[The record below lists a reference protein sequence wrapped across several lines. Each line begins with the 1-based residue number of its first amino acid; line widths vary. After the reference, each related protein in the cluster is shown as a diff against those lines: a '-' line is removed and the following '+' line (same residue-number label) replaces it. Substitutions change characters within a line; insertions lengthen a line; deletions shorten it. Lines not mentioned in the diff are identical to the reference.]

1 MVLYVRKYDIRPGK
15 AEEFAEWAKSVR
27 NRMFAVPGIIELR
40 AYRPATGNRQVVVIY
55 EFADMTAWAAW
66 QSNEDIQKLG
76 EEARTYITNV
86 SRELWGPSPIIPE
99 PIRPGQ

>member
-15 AEEFAEWAKSVR
+15 AEEFAEWAKSAR
-27 NRMFAVPGIIELR
+27 DRMFAVPGIVELR
-40 AYRPATGNRQVVVIY
+40 AYRPATGNRQVVVTY
-55 EFADMTAWAAW
+55 EFADMSAWAAW

-76 EEARTYITNV
+76 DEARTYITNV